1 MITKKTKPKATP
13 AADAAA
19 EAFIAAAPDSSQA
32 PRRIRKGKKIQITM
46 TLPEPVLDRVDRL
59 AEELGQSRASIIN
72 LAIAQMLQKGLSIDG
87 DE

>member
-1 MITKKTKPKATP
+1 MAITRKPKA
-13 AADAAA
+13 ASDSDAAA

-32 PRRIRKGKKIQITM
+32 PQRVRKGRRVQISLTI
-46 TLPEPVLDRVDRL
+46 PEPVLDRVDRL
-59 AEELGQSRASIIN
+59 ADELGQSRAAVIN